1 MLAFVAYRLRSGDK
15 TQTELRDVEIDRR
28 LRGRSEMEAEL
39 FQVEQESARRLGT
52 FGLDDLP
59 ACEALLAKE
68 EAHVAQLERLGA
80 QLEGLVGQGAA
91 RDARRHARCVGARGE
106 QKTSALEA
114 LGPIAKEP
122 RARERLEVEVR
133 DQESA
138 LERARDDEANARARV
153 EANPVDAEQ
162 VAAQAERLAVW
173 REQLAALQR
182 RERVYASTLAAIDRA
197 EQATMKTATRY
208 LEQRMV
214 RDLDVATAGRY
225 RHVRVD
231 DKTLDIEVRAP
242 EKRDWVKVSS
252 LSQGT
257 LDLVYLTARLGLV
270 RLVTG
275 DRRPPLVFD
284 DPFVTLDDDRATRAL
299 RAAQGDRRGLPGHLP
314 DDLGSLRQR
323 RRRRRGA
330 ARPDGPR
337 RRPGPGRDRVG
348 RRRPDRGGD
357 LTGLDPALLTVVL
370 GLASAAAWG
379 TGDFGGGLISRRAPV
394 LGVVLISQL
403 VGWRSRSSS
412 HWSAARPSPLRS
424 TSAGR
429 SLAGPSG
436 SSASPRCTGRSRS
449 VAWAIVAPV
458 TGVLAAIVPVAAGFV
473 LEGLL
478 APMVVLGIGLA
489 IASVV
494 LVTRSD
500 DGGTGRDGLGL
511 AVVAGLS
518 IGAFD
523 VVLAQI
529 SDGSVFGP
537 LTVVRATEGLLIVAV
552 VLVTRTAWRP
562 PGSLVPGIVGVGAA
576 DMAGNAGFILAV
588 QTGALAVA
596 AVLSSLYPVAT
607 VILATIFLR
616 EPVTR
621 AHAAGIGLAVVAIVL
636 IGIGSA

>member
-1 MLAFVAYRLRSGDK
+1 M
-15 TQTELRDVEIDRR
+15 
-28 LRGRSEMEAEL
+28 
-39 FQVEQESARRLGT
+39 
-52 FGLDDLP
+52 
-59 ACEALLAKE
+59 
-68 EAHVAQLERLGA
+68 
-80 QLEGLVGQGAA
+80 
-91 RDARRHARCVGARGE
+91 
-106 QKTSALEA
+106 
-114 LGPIAKEP
+114 
-122 RARERLEVEVR
+122 
-133 DQESA
+133 
-138 LERARDDEANARARV
+138 
-153 EANPVDAEQ
+153 
-162 VAAQAERLAVW
+162 
-173 REQLAALQR
+173 
-182 RERVYASTLAAIDRA
+182 
-197 EQATMKTATRY
+197 
-208 LEQRMV
+208 
-214 RDLDVATAGRY
+214 
-225 RHVRVD
+225 
-231 DKTLDIEVRAP
+231 
-242 EKRDWVKVSS
+242 
-252 LSQGT
+252 
-257 LDLVYLTARLGLV
+257 
-270 RLVTG
+270 
-275 DRRPPLVFD
+275 
-284 DPFVTLDDDRATRAL
+284 
-299 RAAQGDRRGLPGHLP
+299 
-314 DDLGSLRQR
+314 
-323 RRRRRGA
+323 
-330 ARPDGPR
+330 
-337 RRPGPGRDRVG
+337 G

-403 VGWRSRSSS
+403 VGMAIAFVLALVRGEALPAPVDLG
-412 HWSAARPSPLRS
+412 WSVVGGALGVLGITTLYRAL
-424 TSAGR
+424 AVGR
-429 SLAGPSG
+429 MG
-436 SSASPRCTGRSRS
+436 
-449 VAWAIVAPV
+449 IVAPV
-458 TGVLAAIVPVAAGFV
+458 TGVLAAVVPVAAGFV

-511 AVVAGLS
+511 AVIAGLS

-529 SDGSVFGP
+529 SDGSVFAP

-562 PGSLVPGIVGVGAA
+562 AGSLVPGIVGVGAA

-621 AHAAGIGLAVVAIVL
+621 AHEAGIGLAVVAIVL